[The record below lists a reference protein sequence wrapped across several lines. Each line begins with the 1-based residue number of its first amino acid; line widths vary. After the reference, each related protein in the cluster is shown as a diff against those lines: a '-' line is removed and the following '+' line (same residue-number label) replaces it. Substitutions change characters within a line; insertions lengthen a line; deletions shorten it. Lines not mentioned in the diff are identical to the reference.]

1 MEKRAE
7 NSALRG
13 GGAIK
18 MGRFSAPI
26 SKPSIKIYTK
36 TSVP

>member
-13 GGAIK
+13 GGK
-18 MGRFSAPI
+18 R
-26 SKPSIKIYTK
+26 SKWVDFQHPFQNP
-36 TSVP
+36 V